1 VFRGYD
7 ELNMDAKGRIGLP
20 TRYHERV
27 LDGCQGR
34 FVITVDLREKCLAL
48 YPLNEWE
55 AIEAG
60 LNRLPSSN
68 PDSAKIKRRLIGH
81 ATEVAMDATGR
92 LLVSPELR
100 KFAGLEKAV
109 VLAGQ
114 GKKCEIW
121 DKLAWD
127 TIQGRMDEVDISSPG
142 LAAALDNLAL

>member
-1 VFRGYD
+1 
-7 ELNMDAKGRIGLP
+7 MDAKGRIGLP
-20 TRYHERV
+20 TRYHARV
-27 LDGCQGR
+27 LAGCQGS

-60 LNRLPSSN
+60 LNRLPGSD
-68 PDSAKIKRRLIGH
+68 PESARIKRRIIGH
-81 ATEVAMDATGR
+81 ATEVSLDASGR
-92 LLVSPELR
+92 LLLSPELR

-121 DKLAWD
+121 DKQAWD
-127 TIQGRMDEVDISSPG
+127 AIQAQTEEIDISSPA
-142 LAAALDNLAL
+142 LSAALDNLAL

>member
-1 VFRGYD
+1 MFRGYD

-27 LDGCQGR
+27 LAACQGT
-34 FVITVDLREKCLAL
+34 FVITVDLREHCLAL

-60 LNRLPSSN
+60 LNKLPVSD
-68 PDSAKIKRRLIGH
+68 PQSARIKRRLLGY
-81 ATEVAMDATGR
+81 ATEVSLDASGR
-92 LLVSPELR
+92 LLLSPELR

-114 GKKCEIW
+114 GNKCEIW
-121 DKLAWD
+121 DKQAWD
-127 TIQGRMDEVDISSPG
+127 ALQAQTEEIDISSPA
-142 LAAALDNLAL
+142 LSAALDHLAL

>member
-1 VFRGYD
+1 
-7 ELNMDAKGRIGLP
+7 MDAKGRIGLP
-20 TRYHERV
+20 TRYHGRV
-27 LDGCQGR
+27 LAGCQGN

-60 LNRLPSSN
+60 LNRLPGSD
-68 PDSAKIKRRLIGH
+68 PESARIKRRIIGH
-81 ATEVAMDATGR
+81 ATEVSLDASGR
-92 LLVSPELR
+92 LLLSPELR

-121 DKLAWD
+121 DKQAWD
-127 TIQGRMDEVDISSPG
+127 AIQAQTEEIDISSPA
-142 LAAALDNLAL
+142 LSAALDNLAL

>member
-1 VFRGYD
+1 MFRGYD

-20 TRYHERV
+20 TRYHARV
-27 LDGCQGR
+27 LAGCQGN

-55 AIEAG
+55 TIEAG
-60 LNRLPSSN
+60 LSKLPVSDPES
-68 PDSAKIKRRLIGH
+68 PRVKRRLLGY
-81 ATEVAMDATGR
+81 ATEVSLDASGR
-92 LLVSPELR
+92 LLLSPELR

-121 DKLAWD
+121 DKDAWD
-127 TIQGRMDEVDISSPG
+127 AIQARTEEIVISSPA
-142 LAAALDNLAL
+142 LSAALDNLAL